1 MTRLAGILEI
11 FIIQFPAEK
20 QELQFDPQ
28 NLPKYCPQCRSN
40 GIKSR
45 VKIYTLNDEKLVM
58 CKNGEVSI
66 FGLFNIHFD

>member
-1 MTRLAGILEI
+1 MTWRSGTITVPFFQI
-11 FIIQFPAEK
+11 KMEK

-28 NLPKYCPQCRSN
+28 NLPKYCPECRSN